1 MTVTM
6 VIGFIARVLFEMNQ
20 LMGLGLTLFTAA
32 VITASVCWVLWWQ
45 APQMRLYLWLPI
57 LLLFAGAV
65 LAWT

>member
-20 LMGLGLTLFTAA
+20 WMGVGLTFFTAA
-32 VITASVCWVLWWQ
+32 VITTSVCWVLWQQ
-45 APQMRLYLWLPI
+45 APQMRVYLWLPI
-57 LLLFAGAV
+57 LLLLAGAV